1 MALELGLEGKVAL
14 VLAASSGI
22 GRSTALR
29 LASEGAT
36 VVIVGRNEAK
46 LNEVASHGANIHPI
60 ALDLSSDEVA
70 DLVPQVLATF
80 GQLDIVVLNTGGP
93 TIQPFVDA
101 TIEQWDGAYRMLFR
115 PVVTVARAA
124 AIHMSSRKTG
134 SLLFITSTW
143 TKQPAPNSCLTASF
157 RAGLISLMK
166 LLSIELGPDK
176 VRVNQLMPGTTATDR
191 MELQI
196 SGRAERN
203 GTSREAELEKSF
215 AAIPLGRWAKP
226 EETADAIAFLVSDRA
241 QYITGQTIAVD
252 GGSIKT
258 VF

>member
-1 MALELGLEGKVAL
+1 MALDLGLEGKVAL

-22 GRSTALR
+22 GRATALR
-29 LASEGAT
+29 LSAEGAT

-46 LNEVASHGANIHPI
+46 LQEVASHGANIHPVV
-60 ALDLSSDEVA
+60 LDLASDAVA
-70 DLVPQVLATF
+70 DLVPQVLAAHGT
-80 GQLDIVVLNTGGP
+80 LDIVILNTGGP

-101 TIEQWDGAYRMLFR
+101 TIDQWDGAYRMLFR

-124 AIHMSSRKTG
+124 AVHMAARKTG

-143 TKQPAPNSCLTASF
+143 TKQPAPNSCLTATF
-157 RAGLISLMK
+157 RAGLSALVK
-166 LLSIELGPDK
+166 LLSLELGPDQ

-191 MELQI
+191 METQI

-203 GTSREAELEKSF
+203 GTSIEAEFEKSV
-215 AAIPLGRWAKP
+215 AAIPLGRWARP
-226 EETADAIAFLVSDRA
+226 EETADAIAFLVSNRA